1 MQETLKH
8 SKTVLAQSLV
18 GSLGSDEHM
27 VLFEP
32 SEHLWRVWGLI
43 LNVILSLL
51 PSFGGFSF
59 ALGNG
64 VSFWGGIEH
73 SLSMVFQQ
81 LVAILQVSQEKMSTH
96 PSTLPGSHLGSPRFL
111 KQFFFFTLGCISK

>member
-1 MQETLKH
+1 MQETFKH

-18 GSLGSDEHM
+18 GSLGPGEHM

-51 PSFGGFSF
+51 PSFGGFPF

-73 SLSMVFQQ
+73 SPVSGCSAVSCNFGGLTGEDEDTSFNFT
-81 LVAILQVSQEKMSTH
+81 IL
-96 PSTLPGSHLGSPRFL
+96 
-111 KQFFFFTLGCISK
+111 

>member
-73 SLSMVFQQ
+73 PPVNGFS
-81 LVAILQVSQEKMSTH
+81 AVSCNFAGLTGEDEHTSFYFTRE
-96 PSTLPGSHLGSPRFL
+96 PPGKPKSP
-111 KQFFFFTLGCISK
+111 

>member
-32 SEHLWRVWGLI
+32 SEHLWMVWGFI

-73 SLSMVFQQ
+73 SPVNGFS
-81 LVAILQVSQEKMSTH
+81 AVSCNFAGLTGEDEHTSFYFTRE
-96 PSTLPGSHLGSPRFL
+96 PPGKP
-111 KQFFFFTLGCISK
+111 KIP